1 MKNIKLIISVLLI
14 TFLAASCETYDDYST
29 ARPVIVGF
37 TKGND
42 NVKVSNGGTRDR
54 KVDIFI
60 SEAANVDRTF
70 NVSVVA
76 DGSTAA
82 AENYTFES
90 TVVIPANERTFEF
103 TFTGIDVSLSDEKTQ
118 VTLRVDPKDG
128 VLSGGTYT
136 AVLFK

>member
-14 TFLAASCETYDDYST
+14 TFLATSCETYDDYST
-29 ARPVIVGF
+29 ARPVIAGF
-37 TKGND
+37 TKSND

-60 SEAANVDRTF
+60 SESANVDRTF

-82 AENYTFES
+82 AENYDFDS
-90 TVVIPANERTFEF
+90 TVVIPANERIAEF
-103 TFTGIDVSLSDEKTQ
+103 VFTGIDVSLSDEKTQ
-118 VTLRVDPKDG
+118 VILQVDPKDG
-128 VLSGGTYT
+128 VLSGSTYT
-136 AVLFK
+136 AVIFK